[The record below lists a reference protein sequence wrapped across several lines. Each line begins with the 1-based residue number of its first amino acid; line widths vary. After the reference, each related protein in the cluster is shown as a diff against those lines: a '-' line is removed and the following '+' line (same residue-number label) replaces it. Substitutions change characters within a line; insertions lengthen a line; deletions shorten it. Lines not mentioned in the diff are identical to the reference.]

1 MTTHS
6 PCVVV
11 GYDGSPTARAA
22 VELAVERVPDD
33 GSVIVVNAYELPSDW
48 YGWPAYSELLRV
60 PQDRGSELL
69 DRVAVDVPA
78 LDRVA
83 YETELIG
90 GRPAASLES
99 VAEARHAREIIVG
112 SRGFGPARALLGSV
126 AHELLHIARRP
137 VTVVPARSIPADA
150 VDGAA
155 HHENLAAAGA

>member
-22 VELAVERVPDD
+22 VELAVERVPDG
-33 GSVIVVNAYELPSDW
+33 GSVIVVNAYDLPADW
-48 YGWPAYSELLRV
+48 YGWPAYSELLHV
-60 PQDRGSELL
+60 PQSRGSELL
-69 DRVAVDVPA
+69 ERVAADVPA

-90 GRPAASLES
+90 GRAAASLEA

-112 SRGFGPARALLGSV
+112 TRGFGPVRALLGSV
-126 AHELLHIARRP
+126 AHELLHVARRP
-137 VTVVPARSIPADA
+137 VTVVPVRAIADE
-150 VDGAA
+150 AA
-155 HHENLAAAGA
+155 NNSTLDAAGAARG